1 MTRINTT
8 ELESIGMQVQ
18 LQDKRLRQLRWEL
31 EIEPRAIVNFE
42 RITSE
47 RPYLDKDQA
56 WTLSVREARSQYKKD
71 RKIKAIFKPIN
82 K

>member
-1 MTRINTT
+1 MERINTT

-18 LQDKRLRQLRWEL
+18 LKDQRLRQLRWEL
-31 EIEPRAIVNFE
+31 EIHPRAIVNFE
-42 RITSE
+42 KITSD
-47 RPYLDKDQA
+47 RPYLDKEQA
-56 WTLSVREARSQYKKD
+56 WHLSVREARSQYKKD